1 MAIRRINRKFARFRL
16 RVARSGIHRFGVFAL
31 EDIRKGQQVIEY
43 TGKRLTV
50 DLAARIRFPND
61 RYLAG
66 LKPGWAIDGRV
77 GGSGAQFINHAC
89 NPNLRW
95 RRMGNHMF
103 FFARR
108 QIQTGEEL
116 TINYRYPINLRR
128 IPCRCGSPNCR
139 GTLRFLLR

>member
-1 MAIRRINRKFARFRL
+1 MPTRRIDPKFARCRL

-31 EDIRKGQQVIEY
+31 EAIRKGQQVIEY

-61 RYLAG
+61 RYLVNF
-66 LKPGWAIDGRV
+66 KPGWAIDGRV

-89 NPNLRW
+89 DPNLRW
-95 RRMGNHMF
+95 RRIGNRVL

-108 QIQTGEEL
+108 NIQTGEEL
-116 TINYRYPINLRR
+116 TVNYRYAIRLRR
-128 IPCRCGSPNCR
+128 IPCRCGSRKCR
-139 GTLRFLLR
+139 GTLRFVLR

>member
-1 MAIRRINRKFARFRL
+1 
-16 RVARSGIHRFGVFAL
+16 VAKSRIHRFGVFAL

-43 TGKRLTV
+43 TGKRLAV

-61 RYLAG
+61 CYLVS

-77 GGSGAQFINHAC
+77 GGSGAEFINHAC

-95 RRMGNHMF
+95 RRVGNHMF

-108 QIQTGEEL
+108 RIKMGEEL
-116 TINYRYPINLRR
+116 TLNYRYAIKLRR
-128 IPCRCGSPNCR
+128 IPCRCGSRNCR
-139 GTLRFLLR
+139 GTLRFVLC